1 MSRIIDDVKV
11 VRSRSPLGH
20 SADRVARSVIR
31 LWPCLQ
37 LFGKLAHDSR
47 YAVRLWLRRPLQID
61 SRPVALAIGIGA
73 NTGVFSVVNALL
85 LRFTVSGSR
94 TSGCAAPVFSS
105 ARERTGFHRWRAQS
119 ALTWADTALSEQ
131 ADVNLQVP
139 GEWRRA
145 HVAQASWNLF
155 FSLLGVQPMIG
166 RAFAAGE
173 DVTGRDGVAVIGY
186 GLWQQLYAGDP
197 KALGS
202 VLHVNGKPLT
212 IIGVAPAGF
221 DYPGKAV
228 LWKPAAFRQGN
239 NGWDAI
245 GRLKPDVSWAQARS
259 GFRRGSGSP
268 LARANSHLQWRAASG
283 DGEPAGRTRGSGQ
296 GRVTRADGVGR
307 FDFADRVRQRR
318 EPLDGPRRRCVSI
331 KMRHTA

>member
-1 MSRIIDDVKV
+1 M
-11 VRSRSPLGH
+11 
-20 SADRVARSVIR
+20 AM
-31 LWPCLQ
+31 LQ
-37 LFGKLAHDSR
+37 LFGELAHDSR
-47 YAVRLWLRRPLQID
+47 YAVRLWLRRPLQIGFTIL
-61 SRPVALAIGIGA
+61 ALAIGIGA
-73 NTGVFSVVNALL
+73 NKGVFSVVNALL
-85 LRFTVSGSR
+85 LRSLPFQDPER
-94 TSGCAAPVFSS
+94 LAALRLFFPPHAS
-105 ARERTGFHRWRAQS
+105 AQEFHAWRAQS
-119 ALTWADTALSEQ
+119 AYLADTALSEQ
-131 ADVNLQVP
+131 ADVNLGGA

-145 HVAQASWNLF
+145 HVAQASWNF

-245 GRLKPDVSWAQARS
+245 GRLKPDVSWAQARQA
-259 GFRRGSGSP
+259 F
-268 LARANSHLQWRAASG
+268 AA
-283 DGEPAGRTRGSGQ
+283 E
-296 GRVTRADGVGR
+296 
-307 FDFADRVRQRR
+307 ADRLWPERTHTSNGAQPPEMVSLRD
-318 EPLDGPRRRCVSI
+318 ELAGPAKGGSLALMASVALILLIGCVNVANLS
-331 KMRHTA
+331 MAHGGGACQ